1 MNNNNK
7 HIDEQLLLAILEET
21 ASEQDKQQFQEWLRA
36 DSENKD
42 LFQKMQKIWKSSKEI
57 EVFQKIDEAADWK
70 IVKAKA
76 GKTVK
81 LNRAKHF
88 MRYAATVLVLVS
100 LSFLYLYQ
108 TTPGFGKYA
117 QHKTSQKKDQIILAD
132 GTEVFLNK
140 QTKIIYP
147 KSFDSKIRN
156 VEMEGEAYFQVKPD
170 PTKPFIIKSGNA
182 RIEVLGTSF
191 NVRNESD
198 GTTIVSVNS
207 GKVSLKNQKTQEVV
221 YLTKG
226 EKGIIKKN
234 QVSESTNQELN
245 YQSWKTGV
253 LIFKNTPMSKV
264 FTDIETYY
272 GVKITNRSTKLDTLT
287 YTNSFTNIGIDKV
300 IDELE
305 LLLKV
310 QVTRKGN
317 HLVITDVKN

>member
-21 ASEQDKQQFQEWLRA
+21 ASEQDMQQFQEWLCA

-70 IVKAKA
+70 IVKAKT

-81 LNRAKHF
+81 FKKTRLF
-88 MRYAATVLVLVS
+88 MRYAATVLVLIS
-100 LSFLYLYQ
+100 LSFVYLYQ

-117 QHKTSQKKDQIILAD
+117 QHKTTQNKDQIILAD

-147 KSFDSKIRN
+147 KYFNSKIRN
-156 VEMEGEAYFQVKPD
+156 IEMEGEAYFKVKPD

-207 GKVSLKNQKTQEVV
+207 GKVSLKNQKTQKVV

-287 YTNSFTNIGIDKV
+287 YTNSFTNVGLDKV

-310 QVTRKGN
+310 QVTRKGKY
-317 HLVITDVKN
+317 LVITDVKN